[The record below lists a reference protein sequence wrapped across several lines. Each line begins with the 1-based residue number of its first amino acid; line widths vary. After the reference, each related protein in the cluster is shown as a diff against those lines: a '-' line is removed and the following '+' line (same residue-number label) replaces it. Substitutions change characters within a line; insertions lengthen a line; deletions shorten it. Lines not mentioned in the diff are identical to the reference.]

1 MTGFDLVL
9 VLLCIIY
16 LIIFLFVIVTER
28 EKDKTYTCIF
38 GALICVYAMISIAD
52 RNHKPTAMDV
62 IEGKT
67 VMEYKIIDG
76 VKVDSILIFKPEF
89 KK

>member
-9 VLLCIIY
+9 ILVCVIY
-16 LIIFLFVIVTER
+16 LIIFLCVTVT
-28 EKDKTYTCIF
+28 EKDKTSISAFGAVVCIF
-38 GALICVYAMISIAD
+38 VMISIAD

-67 VMEYKIIDG
+67 IMEYKIIDG
-76 VKVDSILIFKPEF
+76 VKVDSTLIFKPEF

>member
-1 MTGFDLVL
+1 MTGFDFVL
-9 VLLCIIY
+9 VPVCVIY
-16 LIIFLFVIVTER
+16 QIMFLIVMITE
-28 EKDKTYTCIF
+28 KGKTFISAF
-38 GALICVYAMISIAD
+38 GAVVCVYVMISIAD

-67 VMEYKIIDG
+67 IMEYKIIDG
-76 VKVDSILIFKPEF
+76 VKVDSTLIFKPEF

>member
-9 VLLCIIY
+9 ILFCTIY
-16 LIIFLFVIVTER
+16 LIIFLIVVVT
-28 EKDKTYTCIF
+28 EKDKTFICAF

-67 VMEYKIIDG
+67 TMEYKIIDG
-76 VKVDSILIFKPEF
+76 VKVDSTLIFKPEF

>member
-9 VLLCIIY
+9 VLICTFY
-16 LIIFLFVIVTER
+16 LIIFLIVTVT
-28 EKDKTYTCIF
+28 EKDKTFICAF
-38 GALICVYAMISIAD
+38 GAIICVYVMISIAD
-52 RNHKPTAMDV
+52 RNYRPTAMDV

-67 VMEYKIIDG
+67 TMEYKIIDG

>member
-1 MTGFDLVL
+1 MTGIDLVL
-9 VLLCIIY
+9 VLICVIY
-16 LIIFLFVIVTER
+16 LIMFLCVTVT
-28 EKDKTYTCIF
+28 EKDKTSISVF

-67 VMEYKIIDG
+67 TMEYKIIDG
-76 VKVDSILIFKPEF
+76 VKVDSTLIFKPEF

>member
-1 MTGFDLVL
+1 MPEVASRRRLAL
-9 VLLCIIY
+9 A
-16 LIIFLFVIVTER
+16 VIVASGGG
-28 EKDKTYTCIF
+28 KV
-38 GALICVYAMISIAD
+38 GISIAD

-67 VMEYKIIDG
+67 TMEYKIIDG
-76 VKVDSILIFKPEF
+76 VKVDSALIFKPEF

>member
-16 LIIFLFVIVTER
+16 LLVFLYVTVTE
-28 EKDKTYTCIF
+28 KNKTFISAF
-38 GALICVYAMISIAD
+38 GALICTYAMISVAD
-52 RNHKPTAMDV
+52 RNYKPTAMDV

-67 VMEYKIIDG
+67 IMEYKIIDG
-76 VKVDSILIFKPEF
+76 VKVDSTLIFKPEF

>member
-9 VLLCIIY
+9 VLLCVIY
-16 LIIFLFVIVTER
+16 LITFLYVTVT
-28 EKDKTYTCIF
+28 EKDKIFVSAF
-38 GALICVYAMISIAD
+38 GALICVYAMISVAD

-62 IEGKT
+62 IDGKT
-67 VMEYKIIDG
+67 TMEYKIIDG
-76 VKVDSILIFKPEF
+76 VKVDSTLIFKPEF

>member
-9 VLLCIIY
+9 VLVCIIY
-16 LIIFLFVIVTER
+16 LIIFLIVIVTE
-28 EKDKTYTCIF
+28 KDKTFIF
-38 GALICVYAMISIAD
+38 ISAFDAVVCVYAMISVGD

-67 VMEYKIIDG
+67 TMEYKIIDG
-76 VKVDSILIFKPEF
+76 IKVDSTLIFKPEF

>member
-9 VLLCIIY
+9 VLLCVIY
-16 LIIFLFVIVTER
+16 LLVFLYVTVTE
-28 EKDKTYTCIF
+28 KNKTFISAF

-67 VMEYKIIDG
+67 IMEYKIIDG
-76 VKVDSILIFKPEF
+76 VKVDSTLIFKPEF

>member
-9 VLLCIIY
+9 ILVCVIY
-16 LIIFLFVIVTER
+16 LIIFLCVTVT
-28 EKDKTYTCIF
+28 EKDKTSISAF

-52 RNHKPTAMDV
+52 RNYKPTAMDV

-67 VMEYKIIDG
+67 TMEYKIIDG
-76 VKVDSILIFKPEF
+76 VKVDSTIIFKPEF

>member
-16 LIIFLFVIVTER
+16 LIIFLIVTATG
-28 EKDKTYTCIF
+28 KDKTFISVF
-38 GALICVYAMISIAD
+38 GVFICAYAMISIAD
-52 RNHKPTAMDV
+52 RNHQPTAIDV

-67 VMEYKIIDG
+67 TMEYKIIDG
-76 VKVDSILIFKPEF
+76 VKVDSTLIFKPEF

>member
-1 MTGFDLVL
+1 MTGFDLILLL
-9 VLLCIIY
+9 VCIVYLLV
-16 LIIFLFVIVTER
+16 FLYVTVTE
-28 EKDKTYTCIF
+28 KGKTFISAF
-38 GALICVYAMISIAD
+38 GAVVCVYAMISIAD

-67 VMEYKIIDG
+67 IMEYKIVDG
-76 VKVDSILIFKPEF
+76 VKVDSTLIFKPEF

>member
-9 VLLCIIY
+9 IFLCTIY
-16 LIIFLFVIVTER
+16 LIIFLIVVVTG
-28 EKDKTYTCIF
+28 KDKTFICAF
-38 GALICVYAMISIAD
+38 GALICIYAMTSIAD
-52 RNHKPTAMDV
+52 RNYKPTAKDV

-67 VMEYKIIDG
+67 TMEYKIIDG
-76 VKVDSILIFKPEF
+76 VKVDSTLIFKPEF

>member
-9 VLLCIIY
+9 ILVCVIY
-16 LIIFLFVIVTER
+16 LIIFLCVTVT
-28 EKDKTYTCIF
+28 EKDKTSISAF

-52 RNHKPTAMDV
+52 RSHKPTAMDV

-67 VMEYKIIDG
+67 TMEYKIIDG
-76 VKVDSILIFKPEF
+76 VKVDSTLIFKPEF

>member
-9 VLLCIIY
+9 VPVCIIY
-16 LIIFLFVIVTER
+16 LLVFLYVTVTG
-28 EKDKTYTCIF
+28 KGKTFISAF
-38 GALICVYAMISIAD
+38 GAVVCIYAMISIAD

-67 VMEYKIIDG
+67 TMEYKIIDG

>member
-9 VLLCIIY
+9 VLICIIY
-16 LIIFLFVIVTER
+16 LLVFLYVTVT
-28 EKDKTYTCIF
+28 EKDKTFICAF

-52 RNHKPTAMDV
+52 RNYKPTAMDI

-67 VMEYKIIDG
+67 TMEYKIIDG
-76 VKVDSILIFKPEF
+76 VKVDSTLIFKPEF

>member
-1 MTGFDLVL
+1 MTEFDLVL
-9 VLLCIIY
+9 VLLCVIY
-16 LIIFLFVIVTER
+16 LIMFLIVIVTE
-28 EKDKTYTCIF
+28 KDKTFISAF
-38 GALICVYAMISIAD
+38 GAVICVYAMISIAD

-67 VMEYKIIDG
+67 IMEYKIIDG
-76 VKVDSILIFKPEF
+76 IKVDSTLIFKPEF

>member
-1 MTGFDLVL
+1 MTGFDIVL
-9 VLLCIIY
+9 IIFCIIY
-16 LIIFLFVIVTER
+16 IIAFIFVVVT
-28 EKDKTYTCIF
+28 EKDKTFISAF
-38 GALICVYAMISIAD
+38 GVLICIYAMISIAD

-67 VMEYKIIDG
+67 TMEYKIIDG
-76 VKVDSILIFKPEF
+76 IKVDSTLIFKTEF

>member
-1 MTGFDLVL
+1 MTGFDIVL
-9 VLLCIIY
+9 IIFCIIY
-16 LIIFLFVIVTER
+16 IIAFIFVVVT
-28 EKDKTYTCIF
+28 EKDKTFISAF

-52 RNHKPTAMDV
+52 RNHKPTAMDM

-67 VMEYKIIDG
+67 TMEYKIIDG
-76 VKVDSILIFKPEF
+76 VKVDSTIIFKPEF

>member
-9 VLLCIIY
+9 ILVCVIY
-16 LIIFLFVIVTER
+16 LLVFLCVTVTE
-28 EKDKTYTCIF
+28 KNKTFISAF

-52 RNHKPTAMDV
+52 RNHNPTAMDV

-67 VMEYKIIDG
+67 TMEYKIIDG
-76 VKVDSILIFKPEF
+76 VKVDSTLIFKPEF

>member
-9 VLLCIIY
+9 ILVCIIY
-16 LIIFLFVIVTER
+16 LIIFLIITVT
-28 EKDKTYTCIF
+28 EKDKITFISAF
-38 GALICVYAMISIAD
+38 GAAICAYAMISIAY

-76 VKVDSILIFKPEF
+76 VKVDSTLIFKPEF

>member
-9 VLLCIIY
+9 VLLCVIY
-16 LIIFLFVIVTER
+16 LLVFLYVTVT
-28 EKDKTYTCIF
+28 EKDKTFVSAF
-38 GALICVYAMISIAD
+38 GALICVYAMISVAD

-67 VMEYKIIDG
+67 TMEYKIIDG
-76 VKVDSILIFKPEF
+76 VKVDSALIFKPEF

>member
-9 VLLCIIY
+9 VLVCIIY
-16 LIIFLFVIVTER
+16 LLVFLYVTVTET
-28 EKDKTYTCIF
+28 EKGKTFISAF
-38 GALICVYAMISIAD
+38 GAVVCVYAMISVAD

-76 VKVDSILIFKPEF
+76 VKVDSTLIFKPEF

>member
-9 VLLCIIY
+9 VLLCVIY
-16 LIIFLFVIVTER
+16 LLVFLYVTVT
-28 EKDKTYTCIF
+28 EKDKTFVSAF
-38 GALICVYAMISIAD
+38 GALICVYAMISVAD

-67 VMEYKIIDG
+67 TMEYKIIDG
-76 VKVDSILIFKPEF
+76 VKVDSTLIFNPEF

>member
-9 VLLCIIY
+9 VILCVTYLLP
-16 LIIFLFVIVTER
+16 FLFVLVTDR
-28 EKDKTYTCIF
+28 EKDKTYICIF
-38 GALICVYAMISIAD
+38 GALICIYAMISVAD

-76 VKVDSILIFKPEF
+76 VKVDSTLIFKPEF
-89 KK
+89 KR

>member
-1 MTGFDLVL
+1 MTGFDIVLILVC
-9 VLLCIIY
+9 VIY
-16 LIIFLFVIVTER
+16 QIIFLCVTVT
-28 EKDKTYTCIF
+28 EKDKTSISAL

-67 VMEYKIIDG
+67 TMEYKIIDG
-76 VKVDSILIFKPEF
+76 VKVDSTLIFKPEF

>member
-1 MTGFDLVL
+1 M
-9 VLLCIIY
+9 
-16 LIIFLFVIVTER
+16 
-28 EKDKTYTCIF
+28 
-38 GALICVYAMISIAD
+38 ICVYAMISIAD

-67 VMEYKIIDG
+67 TMEYKIIDG
-76 VKVDSILIFKPEF
+76 VKVDSTLIFKPEF

>member
-1 MTGFDLVL
+1 MTGFDLILIL
-9 VLLCIIY
+9 VCIIY
-16 LIIFLFVIVTER
+16 LIIFLCVTVT
-28 EKDKTYTCIF
+28 EKDKTSISAF

-52 RNHKPTAMDV
+52 RNYKPTAMDV

-67 VMEYKIIDG
+67 TMEYKIIDG
-76 VKVDSILIFKPEF
+76 IKVDSTLIFKPEF